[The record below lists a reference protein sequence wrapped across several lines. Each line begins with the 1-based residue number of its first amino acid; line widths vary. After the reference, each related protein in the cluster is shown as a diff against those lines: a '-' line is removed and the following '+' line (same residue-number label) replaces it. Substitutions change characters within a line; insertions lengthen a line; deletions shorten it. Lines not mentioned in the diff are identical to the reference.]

1 MMKILST
8 LTMETTRHENQPHAT
23 EEKAIAFT
31 EVCEN
36 NPSNTDQRTNINAEV
51 QRDEDFIS
59 GVLVAFTCERM
70 KFDGYEVPEAMNRRH
85 ESVVDRAQ

>member
-1 MMKILST
+1 MMKVST
-8 LTMETTRHENQPHAT
+8 LIMETTRRKNQSQAT
-23 EEKAIAFT
+23 EEKPIAFI
-31 EVCEN
+31 EVCKN
-36 NPSNTDQRTNINAEV
+36 NSSKTEQRINISAEL

-85 ESVVDRAQ
+85 EIIVDRAQ